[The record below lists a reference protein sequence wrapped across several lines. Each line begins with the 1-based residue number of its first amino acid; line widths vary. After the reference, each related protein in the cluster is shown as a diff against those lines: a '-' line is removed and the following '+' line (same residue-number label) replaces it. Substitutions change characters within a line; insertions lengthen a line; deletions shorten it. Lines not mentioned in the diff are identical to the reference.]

1 MRRFAPALVI
11 GLMVIQSCK
20 RQELPKPFDPEPVFF
35 IEAVI
40 GNQDVKIAAG
50 KDDYYQFSSF
60 SNASDTWPGSF
71 YGELKKTKCDGCGYG
86 IKVTFFDNSIR
97 SSPLEQDVLGV
108 LNPGERTLSFERVSG
123 GSSLAGTQLF
133 LNAVG
138 KPPGN
143 GLSYKWIFSDGQVSY
158 SPSASRIVGKSGDE
172 TVLLIASSPGFPDDS
187 LKNDITFSTPS
198 QPCLTSFQY
207 IRLGGNNFR
216 LIAPAGYSN
225 YSWEI
230 GSSNYTGRITDV
242 NLSAFTVAEVK
253 LSVSSTSCSS
263 NFTRKIPVNS
273 NFNGVVADM
282 VGSTRAKTLSI
293 DSLTIPLGQAEITL
307 TDSTGKRYSSTRST
321 NHPSSYSFKILNS
334 AVYDIN
340 ESNRKTVKLSLQFE
354 GYLFREDSPKDSL
367 FLKTSKWVT
376 AVAF

>member
-1 MRRFAPALVI
+1 
-11 GLMVIQSCK
+11 
-20 RQELPKPFDPEPVFF
+20 
-35 IEAVI
+35 
-40 GNQDVKIAAG
+40 
-50 KDDYYQFSSF
+50 
-60 SNASDTWPGSF
+60 
-71 YGELKKTKCDGCGYG
+71 
-86 IKVTFFDNSIR
+86 
-97 SSPLEQDVLGV
+97 
-108 LNPGERTLSFERVSG
+108 GERTLSFERVSG

-230 GSSNYTGRITDV
+230 GSSNYSGRITDV